1 MGSPVHV
8 PHRCIVSAG
17 EPHVGNGHERGPLK
31 RTGMCRSVRVLTLRY
46 SRLALVL
53 LAAGCFY
60 WGRRRVQE
68 PTPVKPHAPVW
79 IWSGGNVMKWHA
91 VVISQ
96 DSVSG
101 IPYRTSLKCD
111 SCRRS
116 MPRGQVDSMKL
127 GYHTVAEFITF
138 WGGLLILSGI
148 AR

>member
-1 MGSPVHV
+1 MTNTRGQLRAGFGIGSAAGAVLASVLLVLLV
-8 PHRCIVSAG
+8 PTNEYRA
-17 EPHVGNGHERGPLK
+17 
-31 RTGMCRSVRVLTLRY
+31 
-46 SRLALVL
+46 RLWFL

-68 PTPVKPHAPVW
+68 PTPVKPQAPVW

-91 VVISQ
+91 VLISQ

-101 IPYRTSLKCD
+101 IPYRMSLKCD
-111 SCRRS
+111 SCRRN
-116 MPRGQVDSMKL
+116 MPWAEVDSMKL
-127 GYHTVAEFITF
+127 GYHTVAELITF